1 MPDLLLPD
9 LGTPSSTR
17 RPRRV
22 VVSTLR
28 SAASSGALR
37 GRRAEGL
44 AVGGAAIQRQSSGV
58 DFRLLTENTLENRE
72 QQMREALRLPPTA
85 VRPLSV
91 QVVNR
96 AEASPAAGRPLGIRG
111 LVARGSGVVA
121 ARQSRQSEVQ
131 LPDVAPQLQASNSRA
146 ELRQRLEEQ
155 ELALQRQLQEQA
167 ELQRQLQQHL
177 EQEQQLQREL
187 REELEREIQGFSQLE
202 RLVSTNLQG
211 QTSAEEA
218 TEVNERAE
226 TAAEQTAASE
236 AGRNSDMIEVPG
248 IGPLPRQ
255 QLANLEALLNGQDVA
270 TGAENLPDLGALSS
284 SQLQSLEA
292 ELSRGLLSR
301 SDSERLATGA
311 NESRPPQEPAGDP
324 EVLNHQAERP
334 QGMMAMMPPLP
345 RQAANSTSAWRL
357 KEAALE
363 ALIVKVVPRLE
374 CSICCEMLES
384 MEVVALP
391 CETRGCGSYF
401 HAECIRPWLERN
413 PSCPLCRDALPQ
425 LVRPTTPLPQ
435 GTGNPLLDLWF
446 LAMAMQR
453 QERENMSRR
462 QSNGPSLADLQGVVF
477 TASALVDLL
486 SAHLGFDED
495 RGLGDLEDGPNLDMA
510 LQAMLVNNLNGS
522 RDENPQAN
530 PRESSEAPAP
540 DGHRERPVNSFQ
552 EEILRSA
559 AAMELQ
565 GDPRSPHR

>member
-1 MPDLLLPD
+1 M
-9 LGTPSSTR
+9 
-17 RPRRV
+17 
-22 VVSTLR
+22 
-28 SAASSGALR
+28 
-37 GRRAEGL
+37 
-44 AVGGAAIQRQSSGV
+44 GGAAIQRQSSGV
-58 DFRLLTENTLENRE
+58 DFRLLTEHSLENRE
-72 QQMREALRLPPTA
+72 QQMREALRLPPTP

-91 QVVNR
+91 QVNR
-96 AEASPAAGRPLGIRG
+96 AEASLAGRPLGIRG
-111 LVARGSGVVA
+111 LVARGSGAVA
-121 ARQSRQSEVQ
+121 ARQQRESRQNEVQ

-146 ELRQRLEEQ
+146 ELRQRLE
-155 ELALQRQLQEQA
+155 EQA

-211 QTSAEEA
+211 QTSTADET
-218 TEVNERAE
+218 TEVDERAE
-226 TAAEQTAASE
+226 TAPRAEQTAPSE
-236 AGRNSDMIEVPG
+236 SGRNSDMIEVPG

-255 QLANLEALLNGQDVA
+255 QLANLEALLNGEDVA
-270 TGAENLPDLGALSS
+270 TGAENLPDLGGLSS
-284 SQLQSLEA
+284 SQLESLEA
-292 ELSRGLLSR
+292 ELSRGLMSR
-301 SDSERLATGA
+301 SETERPRAGT
-311 NESRPPQEPAGDP
+311 NDSRPPQEPAGDP
-324 EVLNHQAERP
+324 QVLNQQAETP
-334 QGMMAMMPPLP
+334 QRQPPLMP
-345 RQAANSTSAWRL
+345 REAANSTSSAWRL

-363 ALIVKVVPRLE
+363 ALIVEVKVVPPLE

-384 MEVVALP
+384 REVVALP

-453 QERENMSRR
+453 QERENMTRQR

-530 PRESSEAPAP
+530 PRESSEALAP
-540 DGHRERPVNSFQ
+540 TDALRERPVNSFQ
-552 EEILRSA
+552 EQILRSA
-559 AAMELQ
+559 AAMELP